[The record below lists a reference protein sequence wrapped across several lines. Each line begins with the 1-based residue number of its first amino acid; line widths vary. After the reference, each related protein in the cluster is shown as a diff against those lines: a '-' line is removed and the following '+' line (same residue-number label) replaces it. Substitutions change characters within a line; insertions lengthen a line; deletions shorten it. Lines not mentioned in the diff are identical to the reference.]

1 MIQSGRTDDFLIE
14 PLDHNNSDM
23 AYIVFDENYSSSMN
37 IIREYLDKIGIYTLG
52 RFGEWQYYNM
62 DICIKKAIDMANSIK
77 KEY

>member
-1 MIQSGRTDDFLIE
+1 
-14 PLDHNNSDM
+14 M